1 MLDKIIEIKD
11 MQKSYHRKM
20 ILDIDYLNFREGG
33 IYSLVGPN
41 GSGKTTLLNILN
53 LLLKPDRGKIFYFN
67 QEVNWALPDKLL
79 ELRRQMTLVE
89 QIPYLFNTTVW
100 NNLAFGLRIR
110 KVSPQVR
117 QERINR
123 VLNLVGL
130 SDFQHRKVNQLSG
143 GEIKRVA
150 IARALVLEPKI
161 LFLDESTASIDQR
174 YIDITEKIIK
184 RINQQ
189 LKTTVLITTHDLSQA
204 YRLSQEVI
212 SLVGG
217 KIVREVP
224 ENIFRGEIIEDYKGK
239 WLEIDKKVKF
249 ALVTE
254 KEGFA
259 HIYIDPRDII
269 LSLKPFQSSARNTF
283 FGKIVKIAEQNHLV
297 KLEVDIGVLMV
308 TIITRKSFQDMQLNL
323 GSKIYLTFKASAVK
337 LY

>member
-161 LFLDESTASIDQR
+161 LFLDEPTASIDQR

-283 FGKIVKIAEQNHLV
+283 FGKIVKITEQNHLV

-308 TIITRKSFQDMQLNL
+308 TVITRESFQDMQLNL

>member
-11 MQKSYHRKM
+11 IQKSYHRKM
-20 ILDIDYLNFREGG
+20 ILDIDYLSFREGG
-33 IYSLVGPN
+33 IYALVGPN

-67 QEVNWALPDKLL
+67 QEVNWAFPDKLL

-110 KVSPQVR
+110 RVSPQVR
-117 QERINR
+117 QERINKI
-123 VLNLVGL
+123 LNLVGL
-130 SDFQHRKVNQLSG
+130 SDFQHRKVHQLSG

-161 LFLDESTASIDQR
+161 LFLDEPTANIDQR

-184 RINQQ
+184 KINQE

-224 ENIFRGEIIEDYKGK
+224 ENIFRGEIIEDHKGK

-254 KEGFA
+254 KEGLVY
-259 HIYIDPRDII
+259 IYIDPRDII
-269 LSLKPFQSSARNTF
+269 LSLQPFQSSARNTF

-308 TIITRKSFQDMQLNL
+308 TIITRESFQDMQLNL

>member
-1 MLDKIIEIKD
+1 
-11 MQKSYHRKM
+11 M

-150 IARALVLEPKI
+150 IARVLVLEPKI
-161 LFLDESTASIDQR
+161 LFLDEPTASIDQR

>member
-161 LFLDESTASIDQR
+161 LFLDEPTASIDQR